1 MKCVFWIFAAMKSKA
16 FKTIYQY
23 PALVATSMF
32 TYWTFGSPNPLSS
45 TSGKLNIS
53 WLLTWGQL
61 AASLIVIVPSATQL
75 CKEFSVGENFI
86 VLKLPIIL
94 SITLFIINILTMIL
108 LKFLSKCYNFCCISC
123 QSNCYP
129 VLEET
134 TLDISEPKVNQDNEH
149 HIQKYVDGCILISY
163 TIRE

>member
-1 MKCVFWIFAAMKSKA
+1 MKSKA

-61 AASLIVIVPSATQL
+61 AATQL
-75 CKEFSVGENFI
+75 CKEFKAGENFI

-94 SITLFIINILTMIL
+94 SIALFIINILTMIL

-134 TLDISEPKVNQDNEH
+134 TLDISEPKVNQENDH
-149 HIQKYVDGCILISY
+149 HIQNYVDGCILISY
-163 TIRE
+163 AIRE